1 MAYTKGDEL
10 EAFCATCPSAEE
22 VTSLLQAV
30 GFTLAFCMD
39 AVPSACAEVP
49 PLPAQFHYRDR
60 RGSEVIFLAGS
71 DADPDG
77 VQLPE
82 HASRFWIHPG
92 ADVGVARRVAHVL
105 AVKWSFAWRG
115 ESQVSQDVAWPATQ
129 SGRFTLV
136 CEERWTCR
144 EFSLPSSTQHGM

>member
-1 MAYTKGDEL
+1 MAYTKVEEL

-22 VTSLLQAV
+22 VANLLQAV
-30 GFTLAFCMD
+30 GFTLAFHMD

-49 PLPAQFHYRDR
+49 LLPAQFHFRDKH
-60 RGSEVIFLAGS
+60 GSEVIFLAGP

-92 ADVGVARRVAHVL
+92 ADGGVARWAAHVL
-105 AVKWSFAWRG
+105 ATRWSLPW
-115 ESQVSQDVAWPATQ
+115 QPVSPTRQDVA
-129 SGRFTLV
+129 
-136 CEERWTCR
+136 
-144 EFSLPSSTQHGM
+144 